1 MASDSPRP
9 EPTSG
14 TPGQGAGGGN
24 TGAPPTS
31 AGRRPGREPTADTSN
46 PSQQAAGTADSGA
59 ATARGWLQRLTPAPQ
74 SGPPRPKRLDLGD
87 AIHDGWQAFCRAPR
101 VFAAFALLVNLL
113 IVLQQ
118 PLLLPIGSAARP
130 SSDPRDWALYGL
142 GLMVTAAVILWGCLG
157 LARGSLLALGGQ
169 RPTLV
174 QLLRW
179 DGPGWRRLLR
189 AWLRLLAMVGLPGGL
204 SLVLFGL
211 PLLVAFEDR
220 ALEQEVVRALGRETT
235 FLLAL
240 LLLALLLVC
249 LALTL
254 VALLYLTVNQVFLLQ
269 IVLLE
274 ERGGADAVERGRQL
288 VDPQWPLV
296 LLLVIV
302 CAILNGLGLL
312 ACWIGS
318 LAAWPAVT
326 CITTAAYQQ
335 LRRSEQPSQAAEAA
349 TGAGEPE
356 TSAP

>member
-1 MASDSPRP
+1 MASDPSRP
-9 EPTSG
+9 EPTSA
-14 TPGQGAGGGN
+14 TPGQG
-24 TGAPPTS
+24 TGDDSAAAAAS
-31 AGRRPGREPTADTSN
+31 AGPQPGRDPSADVSH
-46 PSQQAAGTADSGA
+46 PPQQAAETAGSA
-59 ATARGWLQRLTPAPQ
+59 SRTSRGWLQRLTPAPHA
-74 SGPPRPKRLDLGD
+74 GPPRPKRLDLGD

-101 VFAAFALLVNLL
+101 VFAAFALLVNLVV
-113 IVLQQ
+113 VLQQ

-130 SSDPRDWALYGL
+130 SSDPRDWAQYGL
-142 GLMVTAAVILWGCLG
+142 GLAVTVAVILWGSLG
-157 LARGSLLALGGQ
+157 LARGSLLALAGQ
-169 RPTLV
+169 RPTLM

-179 DGPGWRRLLR
+179 DGPGWWRLLR
-189 AWLRLLAMVGLPGGL
+189 AWLRLLTMVGLPGGL

-211 PLLVAFEDR
+211 PLLVAYENR
-220 ALEQEVVRALGRETT
+220 ALEQELVRALGRETT

-274 ERGGADAVERGRQL
+274 GRGGADAVERGRQL

-302 CAILNGLGLL
+302 CALLNGLGLL

-335 LRRSEQPSQAAEAA
+335 LRRSEQPSPAAAAA
-349 TGAGEPE
+349 TGASEPG
-356 TSAP
+356 TFTP